1 MFGENSLQTA
11 RTLKL
16 LGAVYIS
23 MEVADARAY
32 LKRAMNIF
40 QSHGNKKQVQEIR
53 EKLKM
58 LYNGG

>member
-1 MFGENSLQTA
+1 MELEEKVFGENSLQTA

-40 QSHGNKKQVQEIR
+40 QFHGNKKQVQ
-53 EKLKM
+53 
-58 LYNGG
+58 

>member
-23 MEVADARAY
+23 MEAVDARAY
-32 LKRAMNIF
+32 LKRSMNIF
-40 QSHGNKKQVQEIR
+40 QSHGNKKQVQ
-53 EKLKM
+53 
-58 LYNGG
+58 